1 MEFDAPEGLEMPEDL
16 AEGDTFDAMA
26 TLKLGEEGKLVLV
39 SLDGV
44 ALGGSGEEEE
54 DMGEEE
60 EGKGPSKG
68 GFLASA
74 EQGIAEMMG

>member
-1 MEFDAPEGLEMPEDL
+1 MEFDAPEGFEMPEGL

-44 ALGGSGEEEE
+44 ALGGSDEEEE
-54 DMGEEE
+54 DDEEGE
-60 EGKGPSKG
+60 EGKGPPQG

-74 EQGIAEMMG
+74 EQGIADMMG

>member
-1 MEFDAPEGLEMPEDL
+1 MPEDL

-44 ALGGSGEEEE
+44 ALGGS
-54 DMGEEE
+54 DEE
-60 EGKGPSKG
+60 EGEEDEEGEGSQKG